1 MISRELCRVTGL
13 QYILDSLEPLTPF
26 GEALCRKPELYED
39 EAALR
44 AELGRV
50 RALMEY
56 DGLTALTAAM
66 DRPMMC
72 IKDLRGSIG
81 RCAGGGTLTL
91 LELFELKGLLLAL
104 GEIAPIYY
112 AHCPLAGLD
121 FSNSAPALAIL
132 DPKGEK
138 RRSFTIEDAATPS
151 MFAIRRQKRAV
162 EAELYKTQDEARR
175 AELRLERDRVCAE
188 EDAEERAIC
197 GALSEALRPYCPALD
212 RDCEAVGRLDL
223 LLRKAAMGTR
233 WGAVTPD
240 IREGDI
246 VFEQMTNPAICA
258 SVAEHGG
265 RFVPVSIALG
275 RGAAVI
281 TGANMGGKT
290 VALKTLALNVLLAM
304 AGYPVC
310 AQSGALP
317 MVGSLLF
324 LSGDAEKT
332 EKGLSSF
339 GGEVVRLRDALQGH
353 RSDALLL
360 LDEPARGTNP
370 DEGAAIV
377 RGMVEYLNAQQ
388 GFAVVATHYDGV
400 SERAGRHYRIVG
412 LRDMNPDEVRRE
424 LAASGAPGPEI
435 IARHM
440 DYGLYPCQA
449 SDACPREALDIC
461 RLLGMPEEV
470 MARIERFYN

>member
-1 MISRELCRVTGL
+1 MIDRELCRVTGL
-13 QYILDSLEPLTPF
+13 QYILDSLDPLTPF
-26 GEALCRKPELYED
+26 GEQLCRNPAPYDD

-50 RALMEY
+50 DALMAY
-56 DGLTALTAAM
+56 AGLNELRAAL

-72 IKDLRGSIG
+72 IKDLRGSLT
-81 RCAGGGTLTL
+81 RCREGGTLSL
-91 LELFELKGLLLAL
+91 LELFEVKGLLLAL
-104 GEIAPIYY
+104 GEIAPVYY
-112 AHCPLAGLD
+112 GHCPLDGLD
-121 FSNSAPALAIL
+121 FSDTAAALAVL
-132 DPKGEK
+132 DPKGERK
-138 RRSFTIEDAATPS
+138 RSFTIEDAATPA

-188 EDAEERAIC
+188 EDSEERAIC
-197 GALSEALRPYCPALD
+197 AALSEALRPWCAAIES
-212 RDCEAVGRLDL
+212 DCEGVGRLDL
-223 LLRKAAMGTR
+223 LLRKAAMGAR
-233 WGAVTPD
+233 WGAVTPE

-246 VFEQMTNPAICA
+246 AFEAMTNPAICA

-265 RFVPVSIALG
+265 QFVPVSIALG

-310 AQSGALP
+310 AKAGALP
-317 MVGSLLF
+317 RIGSLRF

-339 GGEVVRLRDALQGH
+339 GGEVVRLRDALREH
-353 RSDALLL
+353 KPDALLL

-377 RGMVEYLNAQQ
+377 RGMVEYLNAQP

-400 SERAGRHYRIVG
+400 SERAGRHWRIVG
-412 LRDMNPDEVRRE
+412 LRDMDPDEVRRE

-440 DYGLYPCQA
+440 DYGLYECDPA
-449 SDACPREALDIC
+449 DACPREALDIC
-461 RLLGMPEEV
+461 RLLGMPGEV
-470 MARIERFYN
+470 MARIERFYE

>member
-1 MISRELCRVTGL
+1 MIDRELCRVTGL
-13 QYILDSLEPLTPF
+13 QYILDSLDPLTPF
-26 GEALCRKPELYED
+26 GEALCRNPALYDD

-50 RALMEY
+50 GALMAYE
-56 DGLTALTAAM
+56 GLNELRAAL

-72 IKDLRGSIG
+72 IKDLRGSLG
-81 RCAGGGTLTL
+81 RCRDGGTLSL

-104 GEIAPIYY
+104 GEIAPVYY
-112 AHCPLAGLD
+112 GHRPLDGLD
-121 FSNSAPALAIL
+121 FSDTAPALRVL
-132 DPKGEK
+132 DPKGERK
-138 RRSFTIEDAATPS
+138 RSFTIEDAATPA

-188 EDAEERAIC
+188 EDGEERAIC
-197 GALSEALRPYCPALD
+197 AALSEALRPYCAAIEA
-212 RDCEAVGRLDL
+212 DCDAVGRLDL
-223 LLRKAAMGTR
+223 LLRKAAMGAR
-233 WGAVTPD
+233 WGAVTPE

-246 VFEQMTNPAICA
+246 VFAGMTNPAICA

-265 RFVPVSIALG
+265 QFVPVSIALG

-310 AQSGALP
+310 AKSGALP
-317 MVGSLLF
+317 RIGSLRF

-339 GGEVVRLRDALQGH
+339 GGEVVRLRDALRGH
-353 RSDALLL
+353 EPDALLL

-377 RGMVEYLNAQQ
+377 RGMVEYLNAQS

-400 SERAGRHYRIVG
+400 SERAGRHWRIVG
-412 LRDMNPDEVRRE
+412 LRDMDPDEVRRE

-440 DYGLYPCQA
+440 DYGLYECDP

-461 RLLGMPEEV
+461 RLLGMPDEV
-470 MARIERFYN
+470 MARIERFYE

>member
-1 MISRELCRVTGL
+1 MIDRELCRVTGL
-13 QYILDSLEPLTPF
+13 QYILDLLDPLTPF
-26 GEALCRKPELYED
+26 GEQLCRNPALYDD

-50 RALMEY
+50 GALMAYE
-56 DGLTALTAAM
+56 GLNELRMAL

-72 IKDLRGSIG
+72 IKDLRGSLS
-81 RCAGGGTLTL
+81 RCRVGGTLSL

-104 GEIAPIYY
+104 GEIVPIYY
-112 AHCPLAGLD
+112 SRCPLDGLD
-121 FSNSAPALAIL
+121 FSDTAPALQVL
-132 DPKGEK
+132 DPKGERK
-138 RRSFTIEDAATPS
+138 RSFTIEDAATPA

-162 EAELYKTQDEARR
+162 EAKLYKTQDEARR

-188 EDAEERAIC
+188 EDSEERAIC
-197 GALSEALRPYCPALD
+197 ARLSEALRPYCAAIES
-212 RDCEAVGRLDL
+212 DCEAVGRLDL
-223 LLRKAAMGTR
+223 LLRKAAMGAR
-233 WGAVTPD
+233 WGAVVPA

-246 VFEQMTNPAICA
+246 AFEAMTNPAICA

-265 RFVPVSIALG
+265 QFVPVSIALG

-310 AQSGALP
+310 AKAGALP
-317 MVGSLLF
+317 RIGSLRF

-339 GGEVVRLRDALQGH
+339 GGEVVRLRDALREH
-353 RSDALLL
+353 KPDALLL

-377 RGMVEYLNAQQ
+377 RGMVEYLNAQA

-400 SERAGRHYRIVG
+400 SERAGRHWRIVG
-412 LRDMNPDEVRRE
+412 LRDMDPDEVRRE

-440 DYGLYPCQA
+440 DYGLYECDPA
-449 SDACPREALDIC
+449 DACPREALDIC
-461 RLLGMPEEV
+461 RLLGMPGEV
-470 MARIERFYN
+470 MARIERFYE